1 MPLKDL
7 NSSLV
12 GKIVIIVSIILVI
25 LCVYMISTPS
35 ETTGVGQDTYHT
47 ENVEWNGM
55 HFAVLADSEYSMTD
69 DSLIVTSKYDKHN
82 IELTKT
88 KDQSTFNDKMGDIT
102 SFAYYPR
109 DSEHMVFES
118 LNEPYAVIID
128 NDDFNN
134 RTLKI
139 EEGTEF
145 IEVIAHDKA
154 YLTSFIVG
162 SGEF

>member
-35 ETTGVGQDTYHT
+35 ETTGVGQDTYNS
-47 ENVEWNGM
+47 EEVEWNGM
-55 HFAVLADSEYSMTD
+55 HFMVMADSEYSMTD
-69 DSLIVTSKYDKHN
+69 DSLIVTSKYNKHN

-109 DSEHMVFES
+109 DADHMVLES
-118 LNEPYAVIID
+118 LNEPYAVIVD
-128 NDDFNN
+128 NEDFNN

-139 EEGTEF
+139 EDGAEF
-145 IEVIAHDKA
+145 IQVIAKDKA
-154 YLTSFIVG
+154 YLTSFIAG
-162 SGEF
+162 TGEF